1 MIPLKEKPSDFAN
14 NEWKPEYL
22 SYKQLRKY
30 AKNFKGVSNKTV
42 RNLLVELHYKT
53 AFPFISLIMVLIGTP
68 FAIKSTRGGV
78 LMGMGM
84 SIVIGLLYYTVI
96 AVSYNLGK
104 AGLLHPFVAAWLS
117 NVIFTAIGIRLI
129 NKRA

>member
-1 MIPLKEKPSDFAN
+1 
-14 NEWKPEYL
+14 
-22 SYKQLRKY
+22 
-30 AKNFKGVSNKTV
+30 VSNKTV